1 MLQEADGPS
10 YGPGTPGRADALGP
24 STAGGPQAV
33 PGQPPLRV
41 AVIGDS
47 GAVSAELR
55 EAARATGRALARL
68 GVVVLSGG
76 RDGVMAAVSQGA
88 WEAGGLT
95 VGILPGDDPRE
106 GNAWLTVPLTT
117 GLGME
122 WRSLVLIHAADAVL
136 MMGGGNGTLG
146 ELSAAYLNGRPV
158 VILAATGGWSDR
170 IRPALLEGRYL
181 DHRRIVPLEF
191 AATPEE
197 AAARAVHLARQFRQ
211 RYFPGA
217 ARWRGLGEAGE
228 GAGDVVTPA

>member
-1 MLQEADGPS
+1 MENRH
-10 YGPGTPGRADALGP
+10 GTPRPGG
-24 STAGGPQAV
+24 GGPVIPA
-33 PGQPPLRV
+33 QPPLRV

-47 GAVSAELR
+47 GAIAPALYQ
-55 EAARATGRALARL
+55 AAVEVGAALARL
-68 GVVVLSGG
+68 GAVVLTGG

-106 GNAWLTVPLTT
+106 GNGWLSLPLTT

-122 WRSLVLIHAADAVL
+122 WRSLVLIHSADAVL

-158 VILAATGGWSDR
+158 VVLAATGGWSDR
-170 IRPALLEGRYL
+170 IRQVLTDGRYL
-181 DHRRIVPLEF
+181 DHRRTVALEF

-197 AAARAVHLARQFRQ
+197 AAHRAVQLARQFRQ
-211 RYFPGA
+211 RHFPGP
-217 ARWRGLGEAGE
+217 ARWRGLGEAGG
-228 GAGDVVTPA
+228 GAGDVVAPA